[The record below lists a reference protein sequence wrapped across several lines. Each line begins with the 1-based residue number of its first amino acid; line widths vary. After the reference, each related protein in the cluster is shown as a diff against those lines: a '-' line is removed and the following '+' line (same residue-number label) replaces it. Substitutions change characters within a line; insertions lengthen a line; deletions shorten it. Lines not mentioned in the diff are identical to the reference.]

1 MLIKGAVSQAY
12 LVAFATGLAL
22 NLGLFNV
29 SHFLIAN
36 KYQRMTTEIPAQIL
50 GNKDKPRERSK
61 IVFWTLLA
69 FSVFGPMLQAFCGYR
84 LRKVILAGGQP
95 TDELST
101 FASTSYV
108 CTGASQ
114 TLSGV
119 MLVSSVYKIKK
130 FFRENNAED
139 CINTAMLW
147 RHALSFGLF
156 LASSVMFFSMLC
168 LFSWFPANKKIE
180 NAFYISQSLYMIAS
194 TISQFLLCQIF
205 WRLGRKHTP
214 THEAVPE
221 RPDFDIDFAI

>member
-1 MLIKGAVSQAY
+1 MLIEGAVDQAY

-50 GNKDKPRERSK
+50 GNKDKPRERNK

-95 TDELST
+95 TDELSI

-119 MLVSSVYKIKK
+119 MLVSSVLKIKK

-139 CINTAMLW
+139 YINTAMLW

-168 LFSWFPANKKIE
+168 LFSWFPANK
-180 NAFYISQSLYMIAS
+180 
-194 TISQFLLCQIF
+194 QI
-205 WRLGRKHTP
+205 
-214 THEAVPE
+214 
-221 RPDFDIDFAI
+221 